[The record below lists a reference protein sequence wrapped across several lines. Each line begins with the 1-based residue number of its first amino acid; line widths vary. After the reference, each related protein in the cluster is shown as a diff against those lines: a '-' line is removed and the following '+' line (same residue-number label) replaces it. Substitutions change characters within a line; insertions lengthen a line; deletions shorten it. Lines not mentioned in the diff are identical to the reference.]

1 MRAVCKNALEGIR
14 KGASN
19 CPLILSKLT
28 FNVFSH
34 YLITPKKQ
42 KREVSLKIGVFWN
55 SECSD
60 AHVPYEW

>member
-19 CPLILSKLT
+19 FPLILSKLT

-34 YLITPKKQ
+34 YLTTPKKQ
-42 KREVSLKIGVFWN
+42 KREVFLKIGVFYN
-55 SECSD
+55 LECSD
-60 AHVPYEW
+60 AHAPCE